1 LSQEEHFSKLL
12 HQYELSPD
20 KQQRKQKSSTP
31 ADVEDERTSA
41 TGHTPDAEN
50 CDIALSPHHAI
61 YTPALL
67 APASFDI
74 DAVDTFFPGYDR
86 QFPSKALINEDS
98 RDAVEASLLPDETDS
113 EALDAELAEDEM
125 LDQADVEA
133 GKKVEEQLW
142 AEVEREEPEGD
153 DTSVTSEQ

>member
-1 LSQEEHFSKLL
+1 M
-12 HQYELSPD
+12 
-20 KQQRKQKSSTP
+20 
-31 ADVEDERTSA
+31 EDERTSA
-41 TGHTPDAEN
+41 VRHSPDAEN
-50 CDIALSPHHAI
+50 CDITLSPHRAI

-74 DAVDTFFPGYDR
+74 SAVDTFFPGYDG
-86 QFPSKALINEDS
+86 QFPSKALIDEDS
-98 RDAVEASLLPDETDS
+98 RDAVEASLLSDETDS
-113 EALDAELAEDEM
+113 EALDAELVEDEM

-142 AEVEREEPEGD
+142 AEVKREESEGD